1 MMEQRISLVTLGVAN
16 VATARA
22 FYERLGWTASS
33 ASMDEVVFFDMGGWM
48 FGLYGQSNLSKD
60 SGLTE
65 NKPVPGGITLAYN
78 TRSREEVDHFM
89 DEVKEAGAT
98 ILQAL
103 WKCPGVVMS
112 GISPTPMVIPG
123 KFPGCHTSPSLKT
136 EDWKSPNDPCIR
148 GIETGFRKRFADGD

>member
-1 MMEQRISLVTLGVAN
+1 MEQRISLVTLGVAN
-16 VATARA
+16 VAAARA

-98 ILQAL
+98 ILA
-103 WKCPGVVMS
+103 
-112 GISPTPMVIPG
+112 SPVEMPWGGYVG
-123 KFPGCHTSPSLKT
+123 Y
-136 EDWKSPNDPCIR
+136 
-148 GIETGFRKRFADGD
+148 FADPDGHPWEISWVPHFPILEDGRLEIPK

>member
-16 VATARA
+16 VAAARA

-98 ILQAL
+98 ILA
-103 WKCPGVVMS
+103 
-112 GISPTPMVIPG
+112 SPVEMPWGGYVG
-123 KFPGCHTSPSLKT
+123 Y
-136 EDWKSPNDPCIR
+136 
-148 GIETGFRKRFADGD
+148 FADPDGHPWEISWVPHFPILEDGRLEIPK

>member
-1 MMEQRISLVTLGVAN
+1 MEQRISLVTLGVAN

-98 ILQAL
+98 ILA
-103 WKCPGVVMS
+103 
-112 GISPTPMVIPG
+112 SPVEMPWGGYVG
-123 KFPGCHTSPSLKT
+123 Y
-136 EDWKSPNDPCIR
+136 
-148 GIETGFRKRFADGD
+148 FADPDGHPWEISWVPHFPILEDGRLEIPK

>member
-1 MMEQRISLVTLGVAN
+1 MEQRISLVTLGVAN

-78 TRSREEVDHFM
+78 TRSREEVDQFM
-89 DEVKEAGAT
+89 DDVTEAGAT
-98 ILQAL
+98 LLA
-103 WKCPGVVMS
+103 
-112 GISPTPMVIPG
+112 SPVEMPWGGYVG
-123 KFPGCHTSPSLKT
+123 Y
-136 EDWKSPNDPCIR
+136 
-148 GIETGFRKRFADGD
+148 FADPDGHPWEISWVPHFPILEDGRLEIPK